1 MKLAEAA
8 HILGISLEEV
18 TIDSLKKTYKTLI
31 TPIEKEKVS
40 CRVSVLASL
49 LPVTSYFS
57 ILILLSSKGIFK
69 SMKLIKS
76 LSQ

>member
-8 HILGISLEEV
+8 HILGISLDEV

-40 CRVSVLASL
+40 FRLSM
-49 LPVTSYFS
+49 LP
-57 ILILLSSKGIFK
+57 SS
-69 SMKLIKS
+69 
-76 LSQ
+76 